1 MAPWMLAH
9 GNGLDDLAVLAF
21 GSSLAV
27 AVRLLVAH
35 RRTPDDPEE
44 PTSE

>member
-1 MAPWMLAH
+1 MDRWMLAH
-9 GNGLDDLAVLAF
+9 GNGLDDLVVLAF
-21 GSSLAV
+21 GSSLAL
-27 AVRLLVAH
+27 AIRLLVAH

>member
-27 AVRLLVAH
+27 TVRLLVAH
-35 RRTPDDPEE
+35 RRTPDDVEE

>member
-1 MAPWMLAH
+1 LARILAH
-9 GNGLDDLAVLAF
+9 GNGLDELLVLAF
-21 GSSLAV
+21 GGSLAL

-35 RRTPDDPEE
+35 RHTPDDPEE